1 MKTSARKARRGQQR
15 KISSDRR
22 RELLA
27 EYIASP
33 DDQPLT
39 EQHAAARLQKSR
51 PWIQWKRGAG
61 GGPKF
66 CRTDTGKILYLKR
79 DVEAYLAAT
88 LTFFN
93 NTSEYATAP
102 GEVTP

>member
-1 MKTSARKARRGQQR
+1 MKTGTQKARRGQQR
-15 KISSDRR
+15 KITSDRR

-33 DDQPLT
+33 DDQPIT

-51 PWIQWKRGAG
+51 PWVQWKRGAG

-66 CRTDTGKILYLKR
+66 CRTDTGKIFYIKR

-88 LTFFN
+88 LTGYSC
-93 NTSEYATAP
+93 TSQYPAKPVEAQP
-102 GEVTP
+102 